1 MAGTHAGQS
10 FNTYPLMNGK
20 IIPEDYFLSDLGI
33 FNIFE
38 NTIAINFNHRWLGTF
53 TFIYTLSLFLYFLFS
68 NFWKIPK
75 FIITIVILTLIF
87 QFFLGILALLSNVYI
102 AYASMHQTNSVIL
115 LSTLLISYHQFKY
128 KKYN

>member
-1 MAGTHAGQS
+1 MAGTLAGQS

-38 NTIAINFNHRWLGTF
+38 NTIAINFNPRWWGTF

-68 NFWKIPK
+68 NFSKISK
-75 FIITIVILTLIF
+75 LIIIIVILTLIF
-87 QFFLGILALLSNVYI
+87 QFFLGILALLINVYI

-128 KKYN
+128 KKDN